1 VDARALAGFER
12 RRDRDGSPA
21 PGSRERDGQ
30 KRLSNP
36 KGQMMEGA
44 MSLFD
49 QLLGGLIGQLGG
61 GQQKNA
67 LLDLA
72 ASVIQ
77 NQPGGLAGLV
87 EQFTRAGLGDH
98 ANSWVGTGANMPLSP
113 DQLTAALG
121 RGNVDAMSQRLGIP
135 TPAVT
140 AGLAALLPHLVDQ
153 LTPRGEVARDQDLAG
168 TLTALLGQHK
178 G

>member
-1 VDARALAGFER
+1 
-12 RRDRDGSPA
+12 
-21 PGSRERDGQ
+21 
-30 KRLSNP
+30 
-36 KGQMMEGA
+36 

-87 EQFTRAGLGDH
+87 KQFTQSGFGDH
-98 ANSWVGTGANMPLSP
+98 ANSWVGTGANMPISA
-113 DQLTAALG
+113 DQLSSVLG
-121 RGNVDAMSQRLGIP
+121 QGNIEAMSQRLGVSAQ
-135 TPAVT
+135 TVT
-140 AGLAALLPHLVDQ
+140 SSLSALLPHLVDQ
-153 LTPRGEVARDQDLAG
+153 LTPKGEIARDQDLAG
-168 TLTALLGQHK
+168 SLTALLRQHK
-178 G
+178 D

>member
-1 VDARALAGFER
+1 
-12 RRDRDGSPA
+12 
-21 PGSRERDGQ
+21 
-30 KRLSNP
+30 
-36 KGQMMEGA
+36 

-49 QLLGGLIGQLGG
+49 QLLGGVIGQLGG

-87 EQFTRAGLGDH
+87 QRFTQAGFGDQVK
-98 ANSWVGTGANMPLSP
+98 SWVSTGANLPIST
-113 DQLTAALG
+113 DQLTSVLG
-121 RGNVDAMSQRLGIP
+121 QANIDAMSQKLGVSA
-135 TPAVT
+135 PAVT

-153 LTPRGEVARDQDLAG
+153 LTPSGQVSKDQDLAG
-168 TLTALLGQHK
+168 SLSALLRQHK
-178 G
+178 A

>member
-1 VDARALAGFER
+1 
-12 RRDRDGSPA
+12 
-21 PGSRERDGQ
+21 
-30 KRLSNP
+30 
-36 KGQMMEGA
+36 

-72 ASVIQ
+72 ASVIR
-77 NQPGGLAGLV
+77 NQPGGLTGLI
-87 EQFTRAGLGDH
+87 QRFTQAGLGDQVK
-98 ANSWVGTGANMPLSP
+98 SWVGTGANLPVSA

-121 RGNVDAMSQRLGIP
+121 QDNIEAMSQRLGVSAQ
-135 TPAVT
+135 AVT

-153 LTPRGEVARDQDLAG
+153 LTPQGEVQHDQDLGGNLAG
-168 TLTALLGQHK
+168 LVGKLK

>member
-1 VDARALAGFER
+1 
-12 RRDRDGSPA
+12 
-21 PGSRERDGQ
+21 
-30 KRLSNP
+30 
-36 KGQMMEGA
+36 

-87 EQFTRAGLGDH
+87 QRFSQAGFSDQVK
-98 ANSWVGTGANMPLSP
+98 SWVSTGANLPIST
-113 DQLTAALG
+113 DQLTSVLG
-121 RGNVDAMSQRLGIP
+121 QDNIDAMSQRLGVSAQ
-135 TPAVT
+135 TVT
-140 AGLAALLPHLVDQ
+140 SSLSALLPHLVDQ
-153 LTPRGEVARDQDLAG
+153 LTPKGEIAQDQDLAG
-168 TLTALLGQHK
+168 GLAALLRQHK
-178 G
+178 T